1 MNKNADS
8 DSSHVQ
14 TWMTAKSFVKFVYLV
29 LRSLIIHIHTRL
41 ILNLFAYPGNVLN
54 LEIIE
59 SYSCDCGSSS
69 YCRTQCSLKR

>member
-29 LRSLIIHIHTRL
+29 LRSQIIHIHTRL
-41 ILNLFAYPGNVLN
+41 IPNLVA
-54 LEIIE
+54 
-59 SYSCDCGSSS
+59 
-69 YCRTQCSLKR
+69 